1 MFVSNNPEN
10 RHTCF
15 FSSASHEYTHLESEF
30 NSFFEVS
37 YSFRFVDVCTSFQLC
52 SCIYIYEYNMCV
64 YVYMYHRLLCASL
77 VQSIYLFIIPFPF
90 AFDRNAISGIEVLE
104 FVWINTNLCF
114 HFHSIYFTHLSLDNR
129 FFYSQPHIVN
139 DYVRR
144 SFNFVLSCQ
153 SPKCPYK
160 LQHFCLTL
168 LLKQRFEVNLL
179 PKMNA

>member
-1 MFVSNNPEN
+1 
-10 RHTCF
+10 
-15 FSSASHEYTHLESEF
+15 
-30 NSFFEVS
+30 
-37 YSFRFVDVCTSFQLC
+37 
-52 SCIYIYEYNMCV
+52 
-64 YVYMYHRLLCASL
+64 MYHRLLCASL
-77 VQSIYLFIIPFPF
+77 VQSIYIFIIPFPF

-160 LQHFCLTL
+160 LQYFCLSL
-168 LLKQRFEVNLL
+168 MLKQGFEVNFL
-179 PKMNA
+179 PKMNVYCSFT